1 MIVIRRLEILDTTKD
16 IDLVETSRGIG
27 NDLMN
32 AIIIVTEIVTT
43 TDATLESK
51 VDIVNDRLVL
61 RHDNLTLLPE
71 GIMKT
76 KWQLIQCM
84 LAW

>member
-1 MIVIRRLEILDTTKD
+1 MIVIRCLEILDTTKD
-16 IDLVETSRGIG
+16 IDLVGTSRGIG
-27 NDLMN
+27 NDLMI